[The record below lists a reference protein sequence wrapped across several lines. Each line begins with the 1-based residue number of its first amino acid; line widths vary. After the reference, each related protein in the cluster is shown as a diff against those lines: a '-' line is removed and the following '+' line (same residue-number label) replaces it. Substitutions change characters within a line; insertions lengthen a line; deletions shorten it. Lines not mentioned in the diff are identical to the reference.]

1 MQTRCQTKSERRLD
15 SDPGDK
21 EKDGDVMQ
29 VSVIYAGVPLE
40 VSGDYI
46 PYQRATRLEPA
57 EGDYIE
63 DLTVKVETHDIT
75 ELITQE
81 DLEAIERLAIGGYK

>member
-1 MQTRCQTKSERRLD
+1 MD
-15 SDPGDK
+15 SDQEDK
-21 EKDGDVMQ
+21 EKDGEAMQ
-29 VSVIYAGVPLE
+29 ISVIYAGVPME

-63 DLTVKVETHDIT
+63 DLTVKVENHDIT
-75 ELITQE
+75 ELITE
-81 DLEAIERLAIGGYK
+81 HDLEAIERLAIGGYK